1 MYIYTRREEEEP
13 RSYVLALPAAHERCV
28 KSTPCPQAATSETD
42 RVAGWQASSLMHLL
56 L

>member
-28 KSTPCPQAATSETD
+28 QAATSETD